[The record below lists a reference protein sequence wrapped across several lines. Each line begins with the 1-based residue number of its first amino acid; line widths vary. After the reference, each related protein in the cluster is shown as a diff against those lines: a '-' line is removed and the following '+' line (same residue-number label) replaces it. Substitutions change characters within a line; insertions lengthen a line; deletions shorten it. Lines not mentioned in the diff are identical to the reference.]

1 MGEVPGPRPPAGCGW
16 YRSTGNGPPHWF
28 VGAEAM
34 CNRSLYRAAP
44 VSRDTEPPDG
54 ACTKCAY
61 RMLPGW
67 YKDAPHMKVIHYAV
81 AGVRACGRRR
91 RLSKT
96 CRVTPGVDPR
106 PKCEKCAS
114 ILAGGIVEGGDM

>member
-1 MGEVPGPRPPAGCGW
+1 MGEASLPRPPADCGW
-16 YRSTGNGPPHWF
+16 YRSTGNGQPHWF
-28 VGAEAM
+28 MGAEAV

-44 VSRDTEPPDG
+44 VSPDAEPPEG

-61 RMLPGW
+61 RVRPGW
-67 YKDAPHMKVIHYAV
+67 YRGDPHMKVIHYAV

-91 RLSKT
+91 RMSKT

-106 PKCEKCAS
+106 PKCARCVS
-114 ILAGGIVEGGDM
+114 VLAGGTAEGGGA